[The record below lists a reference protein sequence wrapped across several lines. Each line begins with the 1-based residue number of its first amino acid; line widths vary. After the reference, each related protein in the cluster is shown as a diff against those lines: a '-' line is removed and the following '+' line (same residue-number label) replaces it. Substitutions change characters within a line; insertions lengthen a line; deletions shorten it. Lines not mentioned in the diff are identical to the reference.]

1 MAKTVKDVKDKIIDY
16 LYNVEFEK
24 MTIAEMNALS
34 NATMILKGV
43 SEIKETTD
51 EAWAKVLDLLCD
63 KNFANN
69 NTCIDNHICD
79 IAKVGE

>member
-24 MTIAEMNALS
+24 MTVAEMNALS

-51 EAWAKVLDLLCD
+51 EAWTKVLDLLCD
-63 KNFANN
+63 KNFSNN